1 MLKKNNMAEIVTMP
15 VAEFRRLGYLQEL
28 NRNYLHP
35 HGLAL
40 SIEVDEN
47 GNESFGIIWD
57 YRNDAEGLI
66 FADDLIDDK
75 FLERA
80 NHLAML
86 FHTRASKRLEKLGYV
101 IQPTKRSG
109 DDHSPD

>member
-1 MLKKNNMAEIVTMP
+1 MAEIVTMP
-15 VAEFRRLGYLQEL
+15 VAEFRRMGYLQEL
-28 NRNYLHP
+28 NRNFLHP

-57 YRNDAEGLI
+57 YRNDPEGLA
-66 FADDLIDDK
+66 FADELIDDE
-75 FLERA
+75 FSERA
-80 NHLAML
+80 YRLTML
-86 FHTRASKRLEKLGYV
+86 FHIRASKRLGKLGYI

-109 DDHSPD
+109 DE